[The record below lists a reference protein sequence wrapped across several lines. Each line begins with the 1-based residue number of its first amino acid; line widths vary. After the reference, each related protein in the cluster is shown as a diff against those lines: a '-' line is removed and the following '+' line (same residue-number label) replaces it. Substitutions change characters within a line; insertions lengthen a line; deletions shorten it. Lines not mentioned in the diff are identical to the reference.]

1 MSPTSATSVRSRGR
15 FPRSLMVGFAA
26 RAEVGAPLYP
36 RDGEIESA
44 FWVDRATV
52 RRVLAAGGT
61 SDGIGLPPGISIA
74 RRMVEGWAALD

>member
-1 MSPTSATSVRSRGR
+1 MTDIGYLGSQPWP

-26 RAEVGAPLYP
+26 RADAGAPLRP

-44 FWVDRATV
+44 RWVDRATV
-52 RRVLAAGGT
+52 RRVLAAGGAAE
-61 SDGIGLPPGISIA
+61 GIGLPPSISIA